1 MELVLPSKEK
11 FIPTFRRK
19 KFLVRLPANE
29 SVGLVGVAM
38 SQKSPPFR
46 GICFPIP
53 KALRKSSQIKRRSW
67 GKWQRNFRLPSLAA
81 SKDAGSNQD
90 CRPHSILILRTEYK
104 GAPPPVPFLRSPLR
118 STPGVSRKPREI
130 ELGVENLVGGRMI
143 HRKEQSFQMVAI
155 SLF

>member
-38 SQKSPPFR
+38 SRNSPLFPWYLLSYPQSASEVKSN
-46 GICFPIP
+46 
-53 KALRKSSQIKRRSW
+53 KEKEL
-67 GKWQRNFRLPSLAA
+67 GKWQRNFRLPSVAA
-81 SKDAGSNQD
+81 SKDAGSNQG